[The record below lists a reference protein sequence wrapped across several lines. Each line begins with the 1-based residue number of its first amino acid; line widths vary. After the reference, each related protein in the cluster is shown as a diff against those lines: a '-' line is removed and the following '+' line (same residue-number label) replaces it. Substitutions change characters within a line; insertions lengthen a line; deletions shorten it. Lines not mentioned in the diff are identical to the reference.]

1 MKKITIICFLIFVN
15 SIYGQEFNQHQW
27 KNRVVVILTNNIKS
41 EVFKQQLQ
49 AFHKPTK
56 EFKERKIVSYVLL
69 PANYQLGHPSK
80 NWIINQEIFNE
91 FKKTDKEF
99 EVILIGLDGDVK
111 LRETEFLSTE
121 RLFTI
126 IDTMPMRK
134 REIRNKN

>member
-15 SIYGQEFNQHQW
+15 SIYGQEFNQHQLN
-27 KNRVVVILTNNIKS
+27 NRVVLILTNNIKS
-41 EVFKQQLQ
+41 EVFKQQLK
-49 AFHKPTK
+49 AFNKPTK

-126 IDTMPMRK
+126 IDTMSMRK
-134 REIRNKN
+134 REIRIR